1 MQFIDILNF
10 KKYFKRKGDNAL
22 ARVGHVNSLVP
33 LVLEGSPIVLEI
45 TPAFIGQIAVD
56 TVGNRVYVAY
66 TATNWTY
73 FIPV

>member
-10 KKYFKRKGDNAL
+10 KKYFKKKGDNAL

-33 LVLEGSPIVLEI
+33 LVLENSPVILGI

-56 TVGNRVYVAY
+56 TVSEKVYVAY

-73 FIPV
+73 FETV